1 MEFVRERDFFAN
13 YRDGLSDDAEVSS
26 AVVESIVEV
35 LTRYNT
41 VVWENRFIVGGVVE
55 QILGAS
61 ARALGIDVLNAGKQ
75 NQGYDL
81 ELPGD
86 VSAGISVKGVFAS
99 TSGKHNL
106 VNLRSADK
114 QLDRDDCLKRWSRAT
129 LFVMTDIG
137 IGYADRDMNGD
148 CVSPSA
154 DAVQISGKGL
164 KEWWSENPEWLVS
177 LPIPPKPKG
186 PAIRV
191 ASDAVGRDI
200 LEGFP
205 ILLPHWKAE
214 I

>member
-1 MEFVRERDFFAN
+1 MGFDRERVFFAQ
-13 YRDGLSDDAEVSS
+13 YRDGLSGNLAVSS
-26 AVVESIVEV
+26 ATVKAIAEV

-61 ARALGIDVLNAGKQ
+61 ARALGLDVLNAGKQ

-86 VSAGISVKGVFAS
+86 VPAGISVKGVFAS
-99 TSGKHNL
+99 TGGKHNL
-106 VNLRSADK
+106 VNLRSADRH
-114 QLDRDDCLKRWSRAT
+114 LSRDECLQRWSRAT
-129 LFVMTDIG
+129 LFVMTGVG
-137 IGYADRDMNGD
+137 IGYSDRSMNGD

-154 DAVQISGKGL
+154 DAVQISGKCL
-164 KEWWSENPEWLVS
+164 KEWWSENPEWLIN
-177 LPIPPKPKG
+177 LPIPPKPAG

-205 ILLPHWKAE
+205 VLLPHWKAE